1 MIDKYK
7 IEKAARR
14 ISDNVADDRGF
25 DESKPADI
33 GYLEGH
39 CAGFIVGANWAILE
53 FLKDLWHPYDE
64 VPTRKDSNILQF
76 FESYSTGTEDD
87 FDEYFELANTRE
99 GFTQETWEEFM
110 NEGGVPSKWLYI
122 DDLLPKEGCKK

>member
-1 MIDKYK
+1 MVDENK
-7 IEKAARR
+7 IKEAKKAF
-14 ISDNVADDRGF
+14 ISDKKILGVISMNDLACGF
-25 DESKPADI
+25 E
-33 GYLEGH
+33 
-39 CAGFIVGANWAILE
+39 AGAKWAINE

-76 FESYSTGTEDD
+76 FESYGTGTEDD

-110 NEGGVPSKWLYI
+110 NEGGIPSKWLYI
-122 DDLLPKEGCKK
+122 DDLLPKKGGEQ

>member
-1 MIDKYK
+1 MIDEKK
-7 IEKAARR
+7 IEEAAAYYAEENA
-14 ISDNVADDRGF
+14 IQVEDQWGDMITDTEELSEAYK
-25 DESKPADI
+25 E
-33 GYLEGH
+33 
-39 CAGFIVGANWAILE
+39 GANLAINE
-53 FLKDLWHPYDE
+53 FLKDLWHPFDE

-87 FDEYFELANTRE
+87 FDEYFELAHTRE

-122 DDLLPKEGCKK
+122 DDLFPKKGGKQ